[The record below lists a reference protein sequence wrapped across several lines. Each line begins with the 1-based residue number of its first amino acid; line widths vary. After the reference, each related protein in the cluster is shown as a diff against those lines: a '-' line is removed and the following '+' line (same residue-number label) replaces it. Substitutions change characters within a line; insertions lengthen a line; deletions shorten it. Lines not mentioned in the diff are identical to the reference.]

1 MQRDTI
7 IQSPHAYLI
16 YFCRRL
22 FGSKLKQK
30 SPPKKRHLRK
40 EGGVFLTVEASGK
53 YNFWKLLSVQSV
65 QIRFS

>member
-7 IQSPHAYLI
+7 IQSPHAYLR

-53 YNFWKLLSVQSV
+53 YNF
-65 QIRFS
+65 